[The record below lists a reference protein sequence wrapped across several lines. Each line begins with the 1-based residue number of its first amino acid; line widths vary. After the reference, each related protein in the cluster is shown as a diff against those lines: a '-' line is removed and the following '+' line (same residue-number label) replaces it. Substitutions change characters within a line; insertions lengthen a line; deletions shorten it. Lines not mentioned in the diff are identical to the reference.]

1 MEVVIKL
8 EETKDP
14 DIPWSM
20 ATLRKTLH
28 HYVSVH
34 ENAQRYALT
43 NNTKGQ
49 PPSNNLD
56 TPVPKTIIT
65 LTIKGSVL
73 YHTQK
78 RVVNL
83 LMCSQLVYSQLM
95 VVAVAQHLCLAY
107 FVRASII
114 MTCVTKWFL

>member
-28 HYVSVH
+28 HHVSVH
-34 ENAQRYALT
+34 ENAQRYVF

-49 PPSNNLD
+49 PPSNN
-56 TPVPKTIIT
+56 TRYYSTKNNNNSYNKGQRFVSHPE
-65 LTIKGSVL
+65 KGSESADVFSASVQSANNGSSRPASL
-73 YHTQK
+73 PCIFCKGKHY
-78 RVVNL
+78 ND
-83 LMCSQLVYSQLM
+83 MCD
-95 VVAVAQHLCLAY
+95 
-107 FVRASII
+107 
-114 MTCVTKWFL
+114 